1 MPQERGGVCRLEDQF
16 FTVLQK
22 QTEQTYIQDGS
33 GDIYL
38 SQELADKAFRQGALD
53 RDVPGVVLMG
63 HAVVAGE
70 RGVGLMMVVKR
81 CKQEYRQDDRQKEN
95 TLDVSFHNAKVRN
108 FYYLSGIKE
117 KITLNY
123 KSNLIK
129 MKKLMCMILL
139 LAGFTA
145 MAQEKEKEMKKGWS
159 FGLLPTATYSVDN
172 GFQAGAFGDV
182 YYYGDGSTYPDP
194 LHKISWEASYFTK
207 SQRMRLYLAY
217 DSKYVIPGMRVNASV
232 TYVNDPL
239 YSFWGFNGP
248 ASLANLPES
257 YNTYWTNK
265 DTNINYFGMSRKML
279 RILANFQGHITDHLN
294 WAAGINFWNWK
305 IGDMQDKGYKVKD
318 SDEKHYYDKDATLYK
333 DYQKL
338 GIITD
343 SEKDGGNAL
352 EINAG
357 LVYDTR
363 DIEAAPSHGIW
374 AEAYLNGNVLQH
386 KYLKA
391 CAYFRHYVDI
401 PIHIPAGDPVFAY
414 RLAWQQ
420 TIAGETPL
428 YMIQNNPL
436 LVQRNMISEGFGS
449 SNTIRG
455 LRENRILTEGM
466 AWANIELRV
475 KLVSFKLFNQYFYIA
490 VNPFFDAGIITK
502 SYRSAAFEKAKTVSA
517 DTYMTLNQLYDATK
531 VGSFISSAGAGLKIA
546 MNQNFIVS
554 VELAKCLYK
563 PLDAGLW
570 LGIGINYQF

>member
-1 MPQERGGVCRLEDQF
+1 M
-16 FTVLQK
+16 
-22 QTEQTYIQDGS
+22 
-33 GDIYL
+33 
-38 SQELADKAFRQGALD
+38 
-53 RDVPGVVLMG
+53 
-63 HAVVAGE
+63 
-70 RGVGLMMVVKR
+70 
-81 CKQEYRQDDRQKEN
+81 
-95 TLDVSFHNAKVRN
+95 
-108 FYYLSGIKE
+108 
-117 KITLNY
+117 
-123 KSNLIK
+123 
-129 MKKLMCMILL
+129 
-139 LAGFTA
+139 
-145 MAQEKEKEMKKGWS
+145 
-159 FGLLPTATYSVDN
+159 
-172 GFQAGAFGDV
+172 
-182 YYYGDGSTYPDP
+182 
-194 LHKISWEASYFTK
+194 
-207 SQRMRLYLAY
+207 
-217 DSKYVIPGMRVNASV
+217 
-232 TYVNDPL
+232 
-239 YSFWGFNGP
+239 
-248 ASLANLPES
+248 
-257 YNTYWTNK
+257 
-265 DTNINYFGMSRKML
+265 
-279 RILANFQGHITDHLN
+279 
-294 WAAGINFWNWK
+294 
-305 IGDMQDKGYKVKD
+305 
-318 SDEKHYYDKDATLYK
+318 YK